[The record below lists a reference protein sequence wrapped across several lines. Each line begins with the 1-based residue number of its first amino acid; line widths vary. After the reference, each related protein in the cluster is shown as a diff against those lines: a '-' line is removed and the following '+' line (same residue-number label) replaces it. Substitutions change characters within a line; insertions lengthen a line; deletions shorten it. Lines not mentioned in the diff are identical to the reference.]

1 MELPMIA
8 FAFKNLTVADQAANV
23 AKQFSN
29 RNEGKSIL
37 ALIGSATSAR
47 CFVNACL
54 ANQFDADTI
63 KDHGNEMF
71 RALLVR
77 RDNPTATKAQRT
89 GAMAGLDALNAL
101 HAHRTSA
108 APVAPVVAAP
118 VAPPVEAVTLSKA
131 VKPTAATNAADIK
144 ALTAMMM
151 QMNTAL
157 NTLVERS

>member
-1 MELPMIA
+1 MLA
-8 FAFKNLTVADQAANV
+8 FAFKNLTVADEAANV

-29 RNEGKSIL
+29 RQQGKSVL

-47 CFVNACL
+47 CFVNAAL
-54 ANQFDADTI
+54 ADQFSAETI

-71 RALLVR
+71 RALLIR
-77 RDNPTATKAQRT
+77 RDSPTSTAAQVK
-89 GAMAGLDALNAL
+89 GAEAGLDALKAL
-101 HAHRTSA
+101 ATHRT
-108 APVAPVVAAP
+108 APAAPVVAAP
-118 VAPPVEAVTLSKA
+118 VAPVVAPVEAVTLSKA
-131 VKPTAATNAADIK
+131 AKPTAATNAADIK

>member
-1 MELPMIA
+1 MLA
-8 FAFKNLTVADQAANV
+8 FAFKNLTVADEAANV

-29 RNEGKSIL
+29 RQQGKSVL

-47 CFVNACL
+47 CFVNAAL
-54 ANQFDADTI
+54 ADQFSAETI

-71 RALLVR
+71 RALLIR
-77 RDNPTATKAQRT
+77 RDSPTSTAAQVK
-89 GAMAGLDALNAL
+89 GAEAGLDALKAL
-101 HAHRTSA
+101 ATHRT
-108 APVAPVVAAP
+108 APAAPVVAAP

-131 VKPTAATNAADIK
+131 AKPTAATNAADIK

>member
-1 MELPMIA
+1 MIA
-8 FAFKNLTVADQAANV
+8 FAFKNLTVADEAANV
-23 AKQFSN
+23 AKQFAN
-29 RNEGKSIL
+29 RSEGKSVL

-47 CFVNACL
+47 CFVNAVL
-54 ANQFDADTI
+54 ANKFNPETV
-63 KDHGNEMF
+63 KEHGNAIF
-71 RALLVR
+71 SALLVR
-77 RDNPTATKAQRT
+77 RDNPTSTAAQVK
-89 GAMAGLDALNAL
+89 GAVAGLEALRSL
-101 HAHRTSA
+101 HAHRTAPA

-131 VKPTAATNAADIK
+131 AKPTAATNASDIK

>member
-1 MELPMIA
+1 MLA
-8 FAFKNLTVADQAANV
+8 FAFKNLTVADEAANV

-29 RNEGKSIL
+29 RQQGKSVL

-47 CFVNACL
+47 CFVNAAL
-54 ANQFDADTI
+54 ADQFSAETI

-77 RDNPTATKAQRT
+77 RDSPTSTKAQRD
-89 GAMAGLDALNAL
+89 GAQAGLDALNAL
-101 HAHRTSA
+101 ATHRTAPAAPA

-118 VAPPVEAVTLSKA
+118 VEAVTLSKA
-131 VKPTAATNAADIK
+131 AKPTAATNAADIK

>member
-1 MELPMIA
+1 MIA
-8 FAFKNLTVADQAANV
+8 FAFKNLTVADEAANV
-23 AKQFSN
+23 AKQFAN
-29 RNEGKSIL
+29 RSEGKSVL

-47 CFVNACL
+47 CFVNAVL
-54 ANQFDADTI
+54 ANKFNPETV
-63 KDHGNEMF
+63 KEHGNAIF
-71 RALLVR
+71 SALLVR
-77 RDNPTATKAQRT
+77 RDNPTSTAAQVK
-89 GAMAGLDALNAL
+89 GAVAGLEALRSL

>member
-1 MELPMIA
+1 MIA
-8 FAFKNLTVADQAANV
+8 FNFKNLTVADEAANV

-29 RNEGKSIL
+29 RQQGKSVL

-47 CFVNACL
+47 CFVNAAL
-54 ANQFDADTI
+54 ADQFSAETI

-77 RDNPTATKAQRT
+77 RDNPTATKAQRD
-89 GAMAGLDALNAL
+89 GAEAGLAALNAL
-101 HAHRTSA
+101 ATHRT
-108 APVAPVVAAP
+108 APAAPVVAAP

-131 VKPTAATNAADIK
+131 AKPTAATNAADIK

>member
-1 MELPMIA
+1 MIA
-8 FAFKNLTVADQAANV
+8 FAFKNLTVADEAANV
-23 AKQFSN
+23 AQQFAN
-29 RNEGKSIL
+29 RQQGKSVL

-47 CFVNACL
+47 CFVNAVL
-54 ANQFDADTI
+54 ANKFDTDTI

-77 RDNPTATKAQRT
+77 RDNPTSTAAQVK
-89 GAMAGLDALNAL
+89 GAEAGLDALRSL
-101 HAHRTSA
+101 QAHRVA
-108 APVAPVVAAP
+108 PVAPPVAPVVAAP
-118 VAPPVEAVTLSKA
+118 VEAVTLSKA
-131 VKPTAATNAADIK
+131 AKPTAATNAADIK